1 MNDIPEGQ
9 IVDLGKNN
17 GGFCGAFDPTT
28 EPRTPPTATTTWTS
42 APATTPTP
50 SPVPMPPNCQEMQ
63 LNGKVVRNTMLAYGC
78 DLGEQCMSRE
88 TWSQIS
94 CIDDI
99 RKKSEACV
107 QGSEK
112 MDCKSLE
119 KLAKSI
125 SAALEVCQQDLK
137 KPLNN
142 NDVIPDSISHPSPSN
157 KGDRFLPKK
166 VIFVKEKYCFD
177 SFRLW
182 GFTFSCKTFP

>member
-125 SAALEVCQQDLK
+125 SAALEVCQQGGVK
-137 KPLNN
+137 KPL
-142 NDVIPDSISHPSPSN
+142 VIPDSISHPIQQGRPVPSK
-157 KGDRFLPKK
+157 KGNLCEREILF
-166 VIFVKEKYCFD
+166 
-177 SFRLW
+177 
-182 GFTFSCKTFP
+182 